1 MIEGKIA
8 DMRTRN
14 IYIKLVDEVQS
25 TIKIDYIYIYLN
37 KKFNWLQKK
46 MISALFGLEVFDGEK
61 ED

>member
-46 MISALFGLEVFDGEK
+46 MISALFGFKVFDGEK

>member
-1 MIEGKIA
+1 MEGKIA
-8 DMRTRN
+8 DMCKRN

-46 MISALFGLEVFDGEK
+46 MISSLFGFEVFDGEK

>member
-1 MIEGKIA
+1 MEGKIA

-37 KKFNWLQKK
+37 KRFN
-46 MISALFGLEVFDGEK
+46 
-61 ED
+61 

>member
-1 MIEGKIA
+1 MMEGKIA
-8 DMRTRN
+8 DICKRN

-46 MISALFGLEVFDGEK
+46 MISALFGFGVFDGEK

>member
-1 MIEGKIA
+1 MMEGKIA
-8 DMRTRN
+8 DMSKRN
-14 IYIKLVDEVQS
+14 IYIRLIDEVQS

-46 MISALFGLEVFDGEK
+46 MISALFGFEIFDGEK

>member
-1 MIEGKIA
+1 MIEEKIA

-37 KKFNWLQKK
+37 KRFNWLQKK
-46 MISALFGLEVFDGEK
+46 MISALFGFEIFDGEK
-61 ED
+61 EG

>member
-1 MIEGKIA
+1 MMEGKIA

>member
-1 MIEGKIA
+1 MCK
-8 DMRTRN
+8 RN

-46 MISALFGLEVFDGEK
+46 MISALFGFEVFDGEK

>member
-25 TIKIDYIYIYLN
+25 TVKIDYIYVYLN

-46 MISALFGLEVFDGEK
+46 MVSALFGFEVFDGEK

>member
-14 IYIKLVDEVQS
+14 IYIRLVDEVQS
-25 TIKIDYIYIYLN
+25 TVKIDYIYVYLN

-46 MISALFGLEVFDGEK
+46 MISALFGFEVFDGEK

>member
-1 MIEGKIA
+1 MEWKIA
-8 DMRTRN
+8 DMCKRN
-14 IYIKLVDEVQS
+14 IYIKFVDEVQS

-46 MISALFGLEVFDGEK
+46 MISALFGFEIFDGEK